1 MREIVD
7 FSIITITDMTAIFLG
22 VNLSVVVSNRRYTL
36 YNTIHVPYNF
46 PIHHTVKYITSM
58 EGHMTVLGLT
68 FCGKSKLFR
77 LFWLF
82 TYSYIHALKGQNH
95 EEKNILIQ
103 LVSFLGSLFLLF
115 YYAFHINTGLNKF
128 CPRQQASLPI
138 QLMMRWQLTS

>member
-77 LFWLF
+77 LFWLL
-82 TYSYIHALKGQNH
+82 TYSYIHALKGQFH
-95 EEKNILIQ
+95 EENNIYIQ
-103 LVSFLGSLFLLF
+103 VYNWYPSLAHCFYCSTTLF
-115 YYAFHINTGLNKF
+115 I
-128 CPRQQASLPI
+128 
-138 QLMMRWQLTS
+138 